1 MHTQLERL
9 DQSFAVVSTDEA
21 REILGGMAQDYEIIG
36 GGKTFS
42 GSDVNTTSGGTT
54 TVDKTVDD
62 EWS

>member
-1 MHTQLERL
+1 MTTQLERL

-21 REILGGMAQDYEIIG
+21 REILGGMAEEFDAA

-42 GSDVNTTSGGTT
+42 GSDTNTTSGGTT